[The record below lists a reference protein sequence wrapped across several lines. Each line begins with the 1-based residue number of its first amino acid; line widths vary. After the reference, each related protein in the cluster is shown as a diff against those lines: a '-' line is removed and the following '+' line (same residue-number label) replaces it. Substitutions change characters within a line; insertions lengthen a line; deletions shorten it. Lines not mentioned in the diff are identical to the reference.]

1 MDILAYSAVEL
12 AQAIKAGE
20 TTAVEAMKAVLD
32 RIDASEESIH
42 AYVTIDREAALAKA
56 EAVQKQIEAGELTGP
71 LAGVPVAIKDNM
83 CTARRS
89 DNLFFQDIGQLYPDF
104 YCRSSEESGKGRCSD
119 DW

>member
-42 AYVTIDREAALAKA
+42 AYVTIESRSCTEA
-56 EAVQKQIEAGELTGP
+56 
-71 LAGVPVAIKDNM
+71 D
-83 CTARRS
+83 
-89 DNLFFQDIGQLYPDF
+89 
-104 YCRSSEESGKGRCSD
+104 
-119 DW
+119 

>member
-42 AYVTIDREAALAKA
+42 AYVTIDQGSCACKSRSCTEA
-56 EAVQKQIEAGELTGP
+56 
-71 LAGVPVAIKDNM
+71 D
-83 CTARRS
+83 
-89 DNLFFQDIGQLYPDF
+89 
-104 YCRSSEESGKGRCSD
+104 
-119 DW
+119 

>member
-42 AYVTIDREAALAKA
+42 GLCDHRQGSCSL
-56 EAVQKQIEAGELTGP
+56 QKQKLY
-71 LAGVPVAIKDNM
+71 
-83 CTARRS
+83 RS
-89 DNLFFQDIGQLYPDF
+89 RLKQEN
-104 YCRSSEESGKGRCSD
+104 
-119 DW
+119 

>member
-56 EAVQKQIEAGELTGP
+56 EAVQKQIEAGELTDAFSRCSCSNQGQY
-71 LAGVPVAIKDNM
+71 VYR
-83 CTARRS
+83 RRS
-89 DNLFFQDIGQLYPDF
+89 DNLFFQDIGQFYPDF
-104 YCRSSEESGKGRCSD
+104 YRRSSEESGKGRCSD

>member
-42 AYVTIDREAALAKA
+42 AYVTIDREA
-56 EAVQKQIEAGELTGP
+56 E
-71 LAGVPVAIKDNM
+71 
-83 CTARRS
+83 
-89 DNLFFQDIGQLYPDF
+89 IGRAS
-104 YCRSSEESGKGRCSD
+104 CRERV
-119 DW
+119 